1 MPFSLTLANGLFQK
15 LTQTVFRDKA
25 LQMLIVHLVDIIV
38 LSSSLKSVS
47 FSVQKLTSWDTWYL
61 LMVLKLILTR
71 QRWRKTGPSQEL
83 LRNWDLSRVLS
94 RTTADLS
101 HILLHKQN
109 RCISWSQSCMKVA
122 KMVGRETNLL
132 RAIGTKTVRKHLTV
146 SSKCWPSVSLPNLR
160 QAFQCWSGSLQRSQ
174 EQDGQVICF
183 WSDQYPMPAEPE
195 EELRGTWTTTLP
207 ERWKSYLSSGP
218 SLHKSSKSTCY
229 TLPSQGWQTTTP
241 WLTRSQRPSLEL
253 LSSDGCLNWL
263 QAWRVWDWPSW
274 SSLGIF
280 YQYPCYTWVSARAY
294 NSSQGAI
301 IGDWDRE
308 SREPCTPVI
317 WDIFSLFF

>member
-1 MPFSLTLANGLFQK
+1 MLAYPIYAKPFNAE
-15 LTQTVFRDKA
+15 
-25 LQMLIVHLVDIIV
+25 VDP
-38 LSSSLKSVS
+38 
-47 FSVQKLTSWDTWYL
+47 F
-61 LMVLKLILTR
+61 
-71 QRWRKTGPSQEL
+71 
-83 LRNWDLSRVLS
+83 
-94 RTTADLS
+94 
-101 HILLHKQN
+101 
-109 RCISWSQSCMKVA
+109 
-122 KMVGRETNLL
+122 
-132 RAIGTKTVRKHLTV
+132 
-146 SSKCWPSVSLPNLR
+146 
-160 QAFQCWSGSLQRSQ
+160 QRSQ

-207 ERWKSYLSSGP
+207 ERWKSYLSIGP

-317 WDIFSLFF
+317 WDIFSLFFEQIALSWLHISALIHTRVVGSRVHAVKLRHQMVRVARFSSRFFTAMAWNKAGEKNQGSSIYFYALG